1 MPALLARMKQGHDAI
16 GTHSF
21 WVRGGNVGPLFQVA
35 AQATEAEIGLL
46 IGPHMLLG
54 DNMINLMWQQGGAL
68 RQATIFA
75 GVLRALLYPRA
86 HGLRHRQ
93 EAIRGVQYSSVWSLS
108 TLSRSLRRTMC
119 SYSACSS
126 CESVPAVLLR
136 ASSATRPDKS
146 CATASKAASNFSNV
160 CFSTEHAL
168 RREPAMLISMAI
180 QRLWT

>member
-16 GTHSF
+16 GTPSF

-75 GVLRALLYPRA
+75 GVLRTLLYPRSEE
-86 HGLRHRQ
+86 HTSELQSQSNLVCR
-93 EAIRGVQYSSVWSLS
+93 
-108 TLSRSLRRTMC
+108 
-119 SYSACSS
+119 
-126 CESVPAVLLR
+126 LLLE
-136 ASSATRPDKS
+136 K
-146 CATASKAASNFSNV
+146 KK
-160 CFSTEHAL
+160 
-168 RREPAMLISMAI
+168 
-180 QRLWT
+180 